1 MVPHKS
7 QALYS
12 ILDFA
17 CLFSFVCCYCCLI
30 CSFFCLSHPYVCPSI
45 HPFPTKTFFPTTRQS
60 MQYVSMKLMRQ
71 LGVYLLGVTF
81 CRLETSH
88 VEYLPEL
95 IWFCWCIHSNH
106 SFGTFYSI
114 PLSGLRVCFPFP
126 LTWKCHRFLLTCR
139 TVRHFCC
146 RGGFSHSNCTV
157 CVYAEWLQIC
167 LWEWLCRCSHPS
179 VCMWLAKEQVYTLNS
194 PSCCWCCINSC
205 YTGNLTTAVMH
216 CS

>member
-1 MVPHKS
+1 MVPHNS

-30 CSFFCLSHPYVCPSI
+30 CPFFVYSIHMFAHPSI
-45 HPFPTKTFFPTTRQS
+45 HSPLKPFFSTTRQS
-60 MQYVSMKLMRQ
+60 MHYVSMKLMRQ

-88 VEYLPEL
+88 LEYLPEL
-95 IWFCWCIHSNH
+95 IWFSWCIQRNQ

-126 LTWKCHRFLLTCR
+126 MTWKCHRCLLACR
-139 TVRHFCC
+139 TVRHFCS

-157 CVYAEWLQIC
+157 CVYAEWVQIC

-179 VCMWLAKEQVYTLNS
+179 VCMCFAKKQVYTLNS

-205 YTGNLTTAVMH
+205 CTGSLTTAVMH